1 MDISMSNIGAIEQ
14 YGKNLQMAEQQMLQM
29 FKQLKQQTDVAGTYW
44 NDKQYNQFRQDFD
57 RDIMKNVQEIA
68 AKMNVF
74 SNYVAKMCEIQRMAQ
89 QQKYY

>member
-1 MDISMSNIGAIEQ
+1 MSNIGAIEQ
-14 YGKNLQMAEQQMLQM
+14 YGKNLQAVEQQMLQM
-29 FKQLKQQTDVAGTYW
+29 FKQLKKQTDVAGTYW

-74 SNYVAKMCEIQRMAQ
+74 SNYVTKMCEIQRMAQ